1 MENVTGFSIGPRFTS
16 PLRES
21 GSRHR
26 RRWLSRHARFLPV
39 LLCLC
44 GAGLPPARAAEPA
57 QVHLHGLSLRFQPAI
72 ARLFGLEYVLE
83 LASFADPDA
92 PNGELS
98 PVAGTSDYSHGGV
111 FKMQTPDAFEPLF
124 FQFVLNAPSFVDA
137 NKNLVPDFFEVSQ
150 AVNNV
155 KTTGLFDDGQSA
167 ANLINATWSRAADA
181 KDGTCKL
188 NLPDFGLTFNHA
200 FELREFEG
208 RLPFAVNGANILGS
222 VDLKQK
228 LNEAATLGGPIALT
242 RVSADHLRL
251 LTGQWNDAINQEF
264 PYDALDPVSRDKTN
278 YFSLFHFTDGDLN
291 TAYPDYDFYFLLIT
305 DPNDTDNDGIP
316 DLSDT
321 PEVRRPA
328 LTLSRQADTVSLKI
342 SGEVGRAYEIQ
353 QATSLTNPNWTKVQ
367 SVTLTTDPQ
376 EVPLGKPAS
385 SPLFFRVKMP

>member
-1 MENVTGFSIGPRFTS
+1 MNRNMGKMKRGLMV
-16 PLRES
+16 
-21 GSRHR
+21 
-26 RRWLSRHARFLPV
+26 WLVWAFG
-39 LLCLC
+39 LLCS
-44 GAGLPPARAAEPA
+44 AAPAE
-57 QVHLHGLSLRFQPAI
+57 VHLHGLSLRFQPAI

-124 FQFVLNAPSFVDA
+124 IQFVLNVPSFVDA

-155 KTTGLFDDGQSA
+155 KTTGLFNDGLGGTP
-167 ANLINATWSRAADA
+167 LINATWSRAADA

-188 NLPDFGLTFNHA
+188 NLPYFGLTFNHA
-200 FELREFEG
+200 FELIEFEG
-208 RLPFAVNGANILGS
+208 ELPFAVRGTDILGS

-228 LNEAATLGGPIALT
+228 PTEAATLGGPIALT

-251 LTGQWNDAINQEF
+251 VTGQWTDAINQQF
-264 PYDALDPVSRDKTN
+264 PYDALDPISRDKTN
-278 YFSLFHFTDGDLN
+278 YFSLFFHFQDGDPN

-305 DPNDTDNDGIP
+305 DPNDTDSDGIP

-328 LTLSRQADTVSLKI
+328 LALSRVADTVSLKI

-353 QATSLTNPNWTKVQ
+353 QAASPSNPNWTKVQ

-385 SPLFFRVKMP
+385 SPLFFRVKVP